1 MRWTFAPCAVLAAAI
16 AVAGTVQAA
25 ESFKHKGKHKRGY
38 ARAAPE
44 APRDGERYQPGLEP
58 AWYPHDSSVLPFG
71 SKLWW
76 DQKAREGGGTRD

>member
-1 MRWTFAPCAVLAAAI
+1 MRPFSMICSALAAVIVLAGPADAA
-16 AVAGTVQAA
+16 G
-25 ESFKHKGKHKRGY
+25 SSKHKGKRKPAIARG
-38 ARAAPE
+38 AAE
-44 APRDGERYQPGLEP
+44 APSGDDRYRSGLEP